1 MTSYSHSSYSRSSYY
16 TLIPSLPALA
26 PLNKLQ
32 ELPCSTLKL
41 EQRLTM
47 LNDRDREQLD
57 RALRLCQRERIGDE
71 EYSDTDEVSHWQE
84 ELAAIDD
91 PLVTEL
97 IADYLESRTL
107 VAALR
112 YRLAGQS
119 SGADFKGFGS
129 RVWLI
134 QRNWQQPL
142 FGLEHQFPWLVRAR
156 EALEANEG
164 RVLENLLLERF
175 WTRLWR
181 TEQTQHFSFAAIVA
195 YRLRWALSEYRLRWD
210 QTAAVDYFDRWAEA
224 ALDQFS
230 FEPDPISTGSEA

>member
-1 MTSYSHSSYSRSSYY
+1 MSSYY

-26 PLNKLQ
+26 PLQKLQ

-47 LNDRDREQLD
+47 LSDSERDQLE
-57 RALRLCQRERIGDE
+57 RVLRLCQRERAGDE
-71 EYSDTDEVSHWQE
+71 AYSDTDEVNLWQE
-84 ELAAIDD
+84 ELAAIKD
-91 PLVTEL
+91 PVVTEL
-97 IADYLESRTL
+97 VADYLESRTL

-119 SGADFKGFGS
+119 SGADFKGFGP

-142 FGLEHQFPWLVRAR
+142 FGLERQFPWLIRAR
-156 EALEANEG
+156 EALEAGEG
-164 RVLENLLLERF
+164 RVLEMLLLERF

-181 TEQTQHFSFAAIVA
+181 TEQTEHFSFAAIVA

-210 QTAAVDYFDRWAEA
+210 QAAATDFFDSWAEA

-230 FEPDPISTGSEA
+230 LEPDPISTGSEA

>member
-1 MTSYSHSSYSRSSYY
+1 MSSHAISAYY

-26 PLNKLQ
+26 PLAKLQ

-41 EQRLTM
+41 EQRFTM
-47 LNDRDREQLD
+47 LGEKELDQLN
-57 RALRLCQRERIGDE
+57 RALRLCQRERAGDE
-71 EYSDTDEVSHWQE
+71 TYSDTDEVSHWKE
-84 ELAAIDD
+84 ELEAINDAKVVE
-91 PLVTEL
+91 LVS
-97 IADYLESRTL
+97 DYLESRTL

-112 YRLAGQS
+112 YRLAGQD
-119 SGADFKGFGS
+119 SGADFKGFGP

-156 EALEANEG
+156 EALEAGEG
-164 RVLENLLLERF
+164 RALEMLLLERF

-181 TEQTQHFSFAAIVA
+181 TEQTEHFSFVAIVA
-195 YRLRWALSEYRLRWD
+195 YRLRWALSEYLLRWD
-210 QTAAVDYFDRWAEA
+210 QAAATDYFDRWAEA

-230 FEPDPISTGSEA
+230 LEPDPISTGSEA